1 MREVMGERESK
12 CLMGTRLQFGK
23 IRKFWR
29 QMVGMIAN
37 NMNVLNATERCT
49 QKWLRWSILCID
61 ALHRYQ

>member
-37 NMNVLNATERCT
+37 NMNVLNATEHFET
-49 QKWLRWSILCID
+49 IKVVT
-61 ALHRYQ
+61 

>member
-1 MREVMGERESK
+1 MGERESK

-37 NMNVLNATERCT
+37 NMNVLNATEHL
-49 QKWLRWSILCID
+49 KILKMIVLVLC
-61 ALHRYQ
+61 LKK